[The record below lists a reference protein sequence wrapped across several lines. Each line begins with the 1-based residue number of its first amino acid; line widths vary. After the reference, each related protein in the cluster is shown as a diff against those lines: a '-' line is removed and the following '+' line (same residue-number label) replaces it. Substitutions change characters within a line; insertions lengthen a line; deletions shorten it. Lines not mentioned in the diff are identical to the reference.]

1 MSLCWMTTKRQQ
13 HLKPRHRKTRTLA
26 SWMQVVCYHLP
37 ITPSQRQRALPPER
51 LQRILS
57 QPRVSLNPIPR
68 RQHPRSHLKTYCP
81 YSVKAL
87 MAELTEAEVT
97 GDDDKVRALL
107 AVLRDRRAIPAKV
120 LIFEEDARPGYFG
133 TWTRSSRAVG
143 PRAPFARDVL
153 ALDYAYDSAE
163 EWEGEEESGGDDVV
177 EDAEEDEAGEGED
190 DSDMEGWLVDDEE
203 LEDPGTPLEERE
215 ESPDVMLVDVPYVP
229 AKRKSAPEAGKQ
241 GKKRK
246 VVVPLVPF
254 TKGPCWESTVGL
266 CSYEPFDSY
275 RIELFN
281 GA

>member
-1 MSLCWMTTKRQQ
+1 
-13 HLKPRHRKTRTLA
+13 
-26 SWMQVVCYHLP
+26 
-37 ITPSQRQRALPPER
+37 
-51 LQRILS
+51 
-57 QPRVSLNPIPR
+57 
-68 RQHPRSHLKTYCP
+68 
-81 YSVKAL
+81 

-254 TKGPCWESTVGL
+254 TKGPCWESTIGL